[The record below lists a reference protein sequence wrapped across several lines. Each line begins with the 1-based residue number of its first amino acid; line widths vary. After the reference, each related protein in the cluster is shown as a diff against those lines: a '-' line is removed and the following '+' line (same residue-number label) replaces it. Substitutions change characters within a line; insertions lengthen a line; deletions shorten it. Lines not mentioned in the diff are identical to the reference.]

1 LTCPEEIIQIQN
13 TADCLYNA
21 GQLDIA
27 IQTMALAISDQLSNQ
42 NPLCLCVLNGAIVFT
57 GKLLPLL
64 TFPLQLD
71 CANAT
76 RYGSKIDGNVI
87 EWLYRPA
94 TSVANRTI
102 LIIDDILDEGIT
114 LAAVKEDCM
123 RRGAKKV
130 YTAVLV
136 NKMTGQEKPINADFI
151 GVSAD
156 NRYLFGYGM
165 DYKGYLRNA
174 PGLYACNHLD

>member
-1 LTCPEEIIQIQN
+1 MTCPEEIIQIQN

>member
-1 LTCPEEIIQIQN
+1 MNCPEKIIQVQN
-13 TADCLYNA
+13 NADCLYSA
-21 GQLDIA
+21 EQLDSA
-27 IQTMALAISDQLSNQ
+27 IQTMVLAISEQLSDQ

-64 TFPLQLD
+64 AFPLHLD
-71 CANAT
+71 CVNAT
-76 RYGSKIDGNVI
+76 RYGSKTYGNEI

-94 TSVANRTI
+94 TSVVNRTI
-102 LIIDDILDEGIT
+102 LIIDDILDQGIT
-114 LAAVKEDCM
+114 LAAVKEDCL

-130 YTAVLV
+130 FSAVLV
-136 NKMTGQEKPINADFI
+136 NKRTGQEKPIKADFI
-151 GVSAD
+151 GVDAD

-174 PGLYACNHLD
+174 PGLFACNQLE